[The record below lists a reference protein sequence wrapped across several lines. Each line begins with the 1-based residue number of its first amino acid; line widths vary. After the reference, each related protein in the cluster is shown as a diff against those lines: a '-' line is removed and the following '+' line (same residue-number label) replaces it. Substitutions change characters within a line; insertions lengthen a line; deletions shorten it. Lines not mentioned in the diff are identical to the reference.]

1 MRRINRPCQL
11 PPRPRDGHKGLF
23 GRVLI
28 VGGNM
33 EMIGAP
39 VLAGE
44 AALCMGSGLVQ
55 VAMPRQVLAAGLSIV
70 PELIG
75 LALDDSNAATKK
87 LLAAADAADVLAL
100 GPGLGLSP
108 ITGKR
113 LDALFRLHKPMVV
126 DADALNYLATLGK
139 WPKSFAARAVLTPHP
154 GEMKRL
160 AKLFGRSEVPQD
172 ETGRI
177 TLAAAAAKAFGQ
189 VIVLKGHRTVV
200 TDGQRVYVNHTG
212 NSSLSK
218 AGAGDVLSG
227 MLASLIGQGLD
238 PFDAACAAV
247 HLHGLAGELAGQRLG
262 LRSVWARH
270 GIAAIS
276 PAIKERS

>member
-1 MRRINRPCQL
+1 L
-11 PPRPRDGHKGLF
+11 DGHKGLF

-44 AALCMGSGLVQ
+44 AALRMGSGLVQ
-55 VAMPRQVLAAGLSIV
+55 VAMPAAVLAAGLSVV

-75 LALDDSNAATKK
+75 LALDESIASTKK
-87 LLAAADAADVLAL
+87 LLEAAEKADVLAL
-100 GPGLGLSP
+100 GPGLGQSP
-108 ITGKR
+108 TTSKR
-113 LDALFRLHKPMVV
+113 LDALFRLAKPMVV
-126 DADALNYLATLGK
+126 DADALNYLSSLGK

-160 AKLFGRSEVPQD
+160 VKLIGRSEVPDD
-172 ETGRI
+172 EEGRI
-177 TLAAAAAKAFGQ
+177 ALAAAAAKAFGQ

-200 TDGQRVYVNHTG
+200 TDAEKVYVNHTG
-212 NSSLSK
+212 DSSLSK

-227 MLASLIGQGLD
+227 ILASLIGQGMAS
-238 PFDAACAAV
+238 FNAACAAV
-247 HLHGLAGELAGQRLG
+247 HLHGKIGESAGKRLG
-262 LRSVWARH
+262 RRSVLARDLIE
-270 GIAAIS
+270 GIGLD
-276 PAIKERS
+276 